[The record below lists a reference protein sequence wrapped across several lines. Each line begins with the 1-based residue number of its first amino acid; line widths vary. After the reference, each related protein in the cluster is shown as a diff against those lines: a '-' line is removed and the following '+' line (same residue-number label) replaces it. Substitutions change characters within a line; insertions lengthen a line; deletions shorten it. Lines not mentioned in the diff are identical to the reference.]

1 MKARS
6 PMQTTLK
13 VAGIACTAMLL
24 IAPPLR
30 TYPLDGAEYTG
41 IRRLIGY
48 RLVHEGKVQGR
59 VRLPSGAM
67 LRSDQILLSLKG
79 VAPPFDLA
87 PATPHDPYLQ
97 AGLERIFG
105 GRDPSYAVALLDIS
119 DPQQPRYA
127 SLRGDDKK
135 IPGSVGKLC
144 VATGLF
150 GALAAAVPAIA
161 DREKL
166 LRNTLIEADS
176 FIFTDGKTVPIY
188 NDGDT
193 AVLNRTLRV
202 GDRFSLWEWLD
213 HMLSQSSNAA
223 GSMLWKQ
230 AMLIRRFGSNYPGPK
245 AEQDAFIADTPKTE
259 LSKLALAALEEP
271 LAASGIDTSRMR
283 LGTFFTRNAS
293 KAIPGA
299 ASYACP
305 DELLRWLVKM
315 EQGKIV
321 DEWSSLEIKKLLY
334 FVRPRYRY
342 ASAPALAKAAVFFKS
357 GSLFEC
363 KPEPGY
369 QCKQYAGNAT
379 NLMNSVAVVESGDK
393 RYLIALMSNV
403 LRINSAIEHQTIA
416 GEIEKLIQQR
426 PR

>member
-1 MKARS
+1 MRPGLAAAS
-6 PMQTTLK
+6 TVILF
-13 VAGIACTAMLL
+13 L

-30 TYPLDGAEYTG
+30 TYPLDGAGSTG
-41 IRRLIGY
+41 IRRLTGY
-48 RLVHEGKVQGR
+48 RLVHEGKIKGT
-59 VRLPSGAM
+59 VRLPGGA
-67 LRSDQILLSLKG
+67 LLPSDQILLRLKDDD
-79 VAPPFDLA
+79 PKFDIT
-87 PATPHDPYLQ
+87 PATPRDPYLQ
-97 AGLERIFG
+97 AGIERIFG
-105 GRDPSYAVALLDIS
+105 GRDPSYSVALLDIS
-119 DPQQPRYA
+119 DPRTPRYA

-144 VATGLF
+144 VATGMF
-150 GALAAAVPAIA
+150 GALAATWPAIP
-161 DREKL
+161 DRQRV
-166 LRNTLIEADS
+166 LRDTMVEADS

-188 NDGDT
+188 NDGDP
-193 AVLNRTLRV
+193 AVVNRTMRV

-223 GSMLWKQ
+223 GSTVWKQ
-230 AMLIRRFGSNYPGPK
+230 VMLVRRFGAAYPRPK
-245 AEQDAFIADTPKTE
+245 AEQDTFIRDTPKPE
-259 LSKLALAALEEP
+259 ISKLALSALEEP
-271 LAASGIDTSRMR
+271 LTASGIDSSRLR

-293 KAIPGA
+293 KVIPGA

-305 DELLRWLVKM
+305 NELLRWLVKI
-315 EQGKIV
+315 EQGRIV

-363 KPEPGY
+363 KPEEGFR
-369 QCKQYAGNAT
+369 CKQYAGNVT
-379 NLMNSVAVVESGDK
+379 NLMNSVAAVESGEK

-403 LRINSAIEHQTIA
+403 LRVNSAVEHQTIA
-416 GEIEKLIQQR
+416 GEIEKLIQGR

>member
-1 MKARS
+1 MR
-6 PMQTTLK
+6 TTLK
-13 VAGIACTAMLL
+13 VLGIACTGTLL

-30 TYPLDGAEYTG
+30 TYPLDGAESTG

-48 RLVHEGKVQGR
+48 RLVHEGKIKGS
-59 VRLPSGAM
+59 VRFPPGAM
-67 LRSDQILLSLKG
+67 LRSDQVLLSLKG
-79 VAPPFDLA
+79 VAPAFDFT
-87 PATPHDPYLQ
+87 PTTPHDPYLQ
-97 AGLERIFG
+97 TGVERIFG

-127 SLRGDDKK
+127 SLRGNDKK

-150 GALAAAVPAIA
+150 GALAAAAPAIA
-161 DREKL
+161 DREQL
-166 LRNTLIEADS
+166 LRNTVVEADS

-188 NDGDT
+188 EDGDT

-223 GSMLWKQ
+223 GSMVWKQ
-230 AMLIRRFGSNYPGPK
+230 AMLIRQFGSRYPNPK
-245 AEQDAFIADTPKTE
+245 AEQDAFIADTPKAG

-271 LAASGIDTSRMR
+271 LTSSGIDTSRMR

-305 DELLRWLVKM
+305 NELLRWLVKM

-379 NLMNSVAVVESGDK
+379 NLMNSVAVVESGEK
-393 RYLIALMSNV
+393 RYLVALMSNV
-403 LRINSAIEHQTIA
+403 LRVNSAVEHQTIA

-426 PR
+426 PH

>member
-1 MKARS
+1 
-6 PMQTTLK
+6 
-13 VAGIACTAMLL
+13 
-24 IAPPLR
+24 
-30 TYPLDGAEYTG
+30 
-41 IRRLIGY
+41 
-48 RLVHEGKVQGR
+48 
-59 VRLPSGAM
+59 M

-119 DPQQPRYA
+119 DPKQPRYA

-202 GDRFSLWEWLD
+202 GDGFSLWEWLD

-245 AEQDAFIADTPKTE
+245 AEQDAFVADTPKAE